1 MRTRV
6 SGARSEDVVTDLVI
20 VVVVVTVAMIIVD
33 GVTATV
39 VTLQAPLAPGA
50 GAHPTKW

>member
-6 SGARSEDVVTDLVI
+6 SGARSEDVVTDIVI
-20 VVVVVTVAMIIVD
+20 VVVVTVAMIIVE

-50 GAHPTKW
+50 GAT